1 LEHDPEVA
9 GFSGEDHAQNKEM
22 ERNAGRFDRIPLYEP
37 AGRFR
42 HGVSMKR
49 HLTLAHP
56 ATALLIAAL
65 AWLVLVPLLGV
76 PPRYLP
82 PLGRVVADAAS
93 VWPELLASFLRTL
106 AEAVLGFLAGA
117 ALGIACGMAFAGS
130 RVLERSVLPFFV
142 ALQSVPVIAFGA
154 VIVIWFGNSLL
165 SKVVIALYLSFF
177 PIAVSTL
184 RGLQAVDG
192 NRVALFRSF
201 GATRTQIFW
210 RLALPT
216 ALPSIFTGLKL
227 AVSLS
232 LIGAIVGEWFG
243 DTVGLGV
250 MLLQA
255 LYFEQVE
262 RIWVLIVVCGLLG
275 TLLYGL
281 LAVIERKY
289 VWWRPA

>member
-1 LEHDPEVA
+1 
-9 GFSGEDHAQNKEM
+9 
-22 ERNAGRFDRIPLYEP
+22 
-37 AGRFR
+37 
-42 HGVSMKR
+42 MKR
-49 HLTLAHP
+49 FVPLAHP
-56 ATALLIAAL
+56 ATAFILATV
-65 AWLVLVPLLGV
+65 AWLVLMPLLGV

-93 VWPELLASFLRTL
+93 VWPELLNSFLRTL
-106 AEAVLGFLAGA
+106 AEAVLGFLAGTV
-117 ALGIACGMAFAGS
+117 LGACFGMAFARS
-130 RVLERSVLPFFV
+130 RALERSVLPLFV

-154 VIVIWFGNSLL
+154 VVVIWFGNSLL

-177 PIAVSTL
+177 PVAVSTL
-184 RGLQAVDG
+184 RGLQAVDEK
-192 NRVALFRSF
+192 RVSLFLSF
-201 GATRTQIFW
+201 GATRGQIFW

-255 LYFEQVE
+255 LYFEQIE
-262 RIWVLIVVCGLLG
+262 RIWVLIVTCGLLG

-281 LAVIERKY
+281 LAFIERKY
-289 VWWRPA
+289 VWWLPA

>member
-1 LEHDPEVA
+1 
-9 GFSGEDHAQNKEM
+9 
-22 ERNAGRFDRIPLYEP
+22 
-37 AGRFR
+37 
-42 HGVSMKR
+42 MKR
-49 HLTLAHP
+49 HLPLAHP
-56 ATALLIAAL
+56 ATALVMATC

-82 PLGRVVADAAS
+82 SLGRVVADAIS
-93 VWPELLASFLRTL
+93 VWPELLNSFLRTL
-106 AEAVLGFLAGA
+106 SEAVLGFLAGA
-117 ALGIACGMAFAGS
+117 ALGIAFGVAFARS
-130 RVLERSVLPFFV
+130 RVLERSVLPLFI

-154 VIVIWFGNSLL
+154 VVVIWFGNSLL
-165 SKVVIALYLSFF
+165 SKVMIALYLSFF
-177 PIAVSTL
+177 PVAVSTL
-184 RGLQAVDG
+184 RGLQAIDEK
-192 NRVALFRSF
+192 RVALFLSF
-201 GATRTQIFW
+201 GANRMQVFW

-281 LAVIERKY
+281 LAFIERKY